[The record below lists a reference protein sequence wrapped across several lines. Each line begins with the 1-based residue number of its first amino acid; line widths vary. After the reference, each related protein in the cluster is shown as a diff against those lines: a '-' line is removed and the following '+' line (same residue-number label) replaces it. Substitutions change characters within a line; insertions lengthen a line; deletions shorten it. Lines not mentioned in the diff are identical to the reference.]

1 MFLWNGAKAAGG
13 IAAVAR
19 NPASCVPG
27 CPRRRRLLRSAAGKE
42 IGALKTREERV
53 REIEALRAS
62 ISRLSAANLRISES
76 PDLETVL
83 REALEGARYL
93 TGARCGAVAT
103 LDEAGQPEAL
113 VTSGV
118 AEERRRRLAAW
129 PDGLRFIEHVRELA
143 APLRL
148 ADVPSY
154 VRSLG
159 FVPDQGLP
167 PTLLGMPIRHRGVDV
182 GYVFLAEREGE
193 GRFTGEDEEFLGLVA
208 LAAGAA
214 IANLR
219 TRSAAQRLRADLQ
232 AVIDTAPV
240 GVVVFGAGTG
250 DVLWIN
256 REAKRLVEEMRI
268 PGHGTEHLLNVL
280 TFRRA
285 DGRESNFSET
295 PMARELDNSET
306 VRAEEIVV
314 SVPDGRKVTLLVNA
328 TPNRTADGTVVSLI
342 VALQDLAPIQELER
356 LRAQFMSM
364 VSHELRAPLTSIK
377 GSAATLLEASSDL
390 DPEEMHEFFRIIVDQ
405 TDHMRGLISDLLD
418 AGRIESGTLSVSP
431 EPSDVGGLVDRARNT
446 FLSGGGRHTVLI
458 DMPPDLPPVMADR
471 RRIAQVLNNL
481 FSNAARHAAESS
493 PIRVTALRD
502 GVHVAVSVS
511 DEGRGVPPERLPHLF
526 QKYAGVGEGDGERG
540 LAGTGLGLAICK
552 GLVEAHGGRIRAESG
567 GTGQGTR
574 VTFTLPVAEAA
585 GAGSAP
591 EAGRLRPLG
600 EGGNEPRIL
609 VVEDDPRMLR
619 YVRDALSA
627 AGYAP
632 LVTGDP
638 RDLSRIIKE
647 EKPRL
652 VVLDLM
658 LPETDGIELMKSIPE
673 LADLP
678 VVFISA
684 YGRDETIAVALE
696 AGAAD
701 YIVKPFSTTELTAR
715 IRAALRRRA
724 EPELFVLG
732 KLAIRYDQRQVS
744 VAGRPVELTASEY
757 ALLRAL
763 SLNEGRVSGY
773 EALVRQVSGKHYNR
787 DARVALRSLVKN
799 LRRKLGDDAGNPA
812 YILNKRG
819 VGYRMPRP
827 DGP

>member
-1 MFLWNGAKAAGG
+1 M
-13 IAAVAR
+13 
-19 NPASCVPG
+19 
-27 CPRRRRLLRSAAGKE
+27 
-42 IGALKTREERV
+42 GALNTHEERK

-83 REALEGARYL
+83 GEALEGARYL
-93 TGARCGAVAT
+93 TGARCGAIAT
-103 LDEAGQPEAL
+103 LDEAGQPEAW

-129 PDGLRFIEHVRELA
+129 PDGLRFIEHVRGLA

-154 VRSLG
+154 VGSLG

-182 GYVFLAEREGE
+182 GYLFLAEKEGG
-193 GRFTGEDEEFLGLVA
+193 GRFTGEDEELLGLVA
-208 LAAGAA
+208 LQAGAA
-214 IANLR
+214 IANVR
-219 TRSAAQRLRADLQ
+219 TRSDAQRLRADLQ

-285 DGRESNFSET
+285 DGRESNLSET
-295 PMARELDNSET
+295 PVTREVDNAET
-306 VRAEEIVV
+306 VRAEEIVI
-314 SVPDGRKVTLLVNA
+314 SIPDGRKVTLLVNA
-328 TPNRTADGTVVSLI
+328 TPNRTADGAVVSLI
-342 VALQDLAPIQELER
+342 VSLQDLAPIQELER
-356 LRAQFMSM
+356 QRAEFLSM
-364 VSHELRAPLTSIK
+364 VSHELRAPLTSIM
-377 GSAATLLEASSDL
+377 GSAGTLLKASSDL
-390 DPEEMHEFFRIIVDQ
+390 DPAEMREFFRIIVDQ
-405 TDHMRGLISDLLD
+405 ADHMRGLVSDLLD

-431 EPSDVGGLVDRARNT
+431 EPSDMAGLVDRARNT

-481 FSNAARHAAESS
+481 FSNAAGHALESS

-574 VTFTLPVAEAA
+574 ITFTVPVAEAA
-585 GAGSAP
+585 SDWSAP
-591 EAGRLRPLG
+591 APSRLGPLG
-600 EGGNEPRIL
+600 EGRNGPRIL

-619 YVRDALSA
+619 YVRNALTA

-638 RDLSRIIKE
+638 RDLSRIIKK

-658 LPETDGIELMKSIPE
+658 LPETDGIELMKRIPE

-684 YGRDETIAVALE
+684 YGRDETVVRALE

-701 YIVKPFSTTELTAR
+701 YIVKPFSAMELTAR
-715 IRAALRRRA
+715 IQAALRRRD

-732 KLAIRYDQRQVS
+732 ELAIRYDQRHVS
-744 VAGRPVELTASEY
+744 VAGQPVELTASEY
-757 ALLRAL
+757 ELLRVL
-763 SLNEGRVSGY
+763 SLNAGRVSTY
-773 EALVRQVSGKHYNR
+773 EALVRQVSGKQYNR
-787 DARVALRSLVKN
+787 DANVALRSLVRN
-799 LRRKLGDDAGNPA
+799 LRRKLGDDADAPA
-812 YILNKRG
+812 YILNERG